1 MGSRQMVQVVN
12 KAMSSVGPYPDGRE
26 WRGSRKNAVGL
37 RVPLVATNHTKGVP
51 MPRAGVAKTRWADEA
66 IAVWKMMI
74 LESRC
79 ESTEG
84 NPQMEGYFVGANSAT
99 VIDKSKMK
107 APLV

>member
-1 MGSRQMVQVVN
+1 MEGIEEEC
-12 KAMSSVGPYPDGRE
+12 G
-26 WRGSRKNAVGL
+26 GL
-37 RVPLVATNHTKGVP
+37 TGPLVATNHTKGVP

-74 LESRC
+74 LESCC

-99 VIDKSKMK
+99 VIDKGKMK
-107 APLV
+107 APLD